1 MYICVGGNG
10 YNGGAGASGFNGGD
24 ATHIAITNNR
34 GVLANYKSNQ
44 SEVLLV
50 AGGGGGSNDIGTGGT
65 GGGSTGGTGETVNY
79 AGTEVVGATG
89 GTQNSGGTFPG
100 NLGDSQTIVN
110 GSFGLGGYSQRG
122 TDYGGGGGG
131 GWYGGGGTPFSGC
144 GGGGSGHINT
154 SKITNGSMQSG
165 VREGTGCAKI
175 TWMPVLYLY
184 KRFMT

>member
-10 YNGGAGASGFNGGD
+10 YNGGAGANGFNGGD

-79 AGTEVVGATG
+79 SGTEVVGATG

-100 NLGDSQTIVN
+100 NLGNSQTIVN

-131 GWYGGGGTPFSGC
+131 G
-144 GGGGSGHINT
+144 SGHINT

-165 VREGTGCAKI
+165 VREGTGYAKI
-175 TWMPVLYLY
+175 TWMPVQ
-184 KRFMT
+184 